1 MKKIFGYF
9 SAAFLA
15 AFLAVT
21 VQTSLASAQQ
31 SNGGHPS
38 PECEACAQA
47 CRDEFEQCKL
57 INGTSKSAF
66 GQCARE
72 LEQCG
77 ARCRKPGGACNPHPD
92 TNSNTR

>member
-1 MKKIFGYF
+1 MKKVLGYF

-21 VQTSLASAQQ
+21 AQFTLVSAQQ
-31 SNGGHPS
+31 SNGGHPT

-47 CRDEFEQCKL
+47 CRDAFELCKL
-57 INGTSKSAF
+57 NNGTSKSAF
-66 GQCARE
+66 GHCARD

-77 ARCRKPGGACNPHPD
+77 AACRKPGGACNPQ
-92 TNSNTR
+92 TGGGR

>member
-1 MKKIFGYF
+1 MKRILGYF

-21 VQTSLASAQQ
+21 MQSSLASAQQ

-47 CRDEFEQCKL
+47 CRDAFEACKVERAGQK
-57 INGTSKSAF
+57 NGF
-66 GQCARE
+66 GTCARD

-77 ARCRKPGGACNPHPD
+77 AACRKPGGACNPHPD
-92 TNSNTR
+92 TGTK